1 MTVVK
6 LVGRADNFDLVFRQ
20 DDRGLWDATVPSVDD
35 GVYILDL
42 LAVDAAGNESR
53 YAKVLFVVDT
63 PNICC
68 KFTIRVIGLIDNTD
82 KIAAVSNMRDIV
94 CVPRTDHYSIVD
106 NTTWYNLV
114 VRGCDCG

>member
-42 LAVDAAGNESR
+42 LAVDAAGN
-53 YAKVLFVVDT
+53 
-63 PNICC
+63 
-68 KFTIRVIGLIDNTD
+68 
-82 KIAAVSNMRDIV
+82 
-94 CVPRTDHYSIVD
+94 
-106 NTTWYNLV
+106 
-114 VRGCDCG
+114 